1 MQRPIV
7 RIDMLSGIRF
17 KSDVPEFRA
26 AEQQLKRK
34 KFMKL
39 FAPLIEDAK
48 KATLFIEDGLANTPA
63 EVIVD
68 KFLVNNVEAFI
79 VRDERDNFIGFH
91 AFENIQVFKHAELHS
106 WSSPDASGIH
116 DRKCKLQ
123 SLDEIIA
130 YAFAP
135 WPEGLGL
142 LKIKARV
149 CEENIPTLKICN
161 RFGFVCVGRLMM
173 EALHGGQLRN
183 MLLLELYNP
192 QVVGTGDL
200 IDDNRSTERSAEPPR
215 GVGPDIISGVEPPV
229 DSDGNAVSPDLRR
242 KRGPVGSKHANVKPK
257 PKRNAASP
265 KRK

>member
-1 MQRPIV
+1 
-7 RIDMLSGIRF
+7 MLSGIRF
-17 KSDVPEFRA
+17 KSDVPEFRT

-48 KATLFIEDGLANTPA
+48 KATLFIEDGLAATPA

-68 KFLVNNVEAFI
+68 RFLVNNVEAFI

-91 AFENIQVFKHAELHS
+91 ALENIQVFKHAELHS
-106 WSSPDASGIH
+106 WSHPEAVGLH
-116 DRKCKLQ
+116 DRRCKLQ
-123 SLDEIIA
+123 SLDEIIQ

-173 EALHGGQLRN
+173 EALHGGVLRN

-192 QVVGTGDL
+192 KVVGTGDF
-200 IDDNRSTERSAEPPR
+200 IDDIRSTERSVEPT
-215 GVGPDIISGVEPPV
+215 GNVEPDIVSGVEPPV
-229 DSDGNAVSPDLRR
+229 DSDGNAISPDLRR

-257 PKRNAASP
+257 SKRNAASP

>member
-1 MQRPIV
+1 
-7 RIDMLSGIRF
+7 MLSGIRF

-39 FAPLIEDAK
+39 FAPLIQEAK
-48 KATLFIEDGLANTPA
+48 QSTLFIEDGLANTPA

-79 VRDERDNFIGFH
+79 VRDENDNFIGFH
-91 AFENIQVFKHAELHS
+91 ALENVQVFKHAELHS
-106 WSSPDASGIH
+106 WSHPEAVGLH
-116 DRKCKLQ
+116 DRRCKLQ
-123 SLDEIIA
+123 SLDEVIQ
-130 YAFAP
+130 YAFTP

-149 CEENIPTLKICN
+149 CEENIPTLKICH
-161 RFGFVCVGRLMM
+161 RFGFVCVGKLMM

-200 IDDNRSTERSAEPPR
+200 IDDNRSTERSAEP
-215 GVGPDIISGVEPPV
+215 VGDVEPGSVGGMERPV
-229 DSDGNAVSPDLRR
+229 DSDGEPVSTDLQRERR
-242 KRGPVGSKHANVKPK
+242 PVSNKHSNVKPK